1 MKFKGK
7 NYVLDYVSGQGI
19 AMPSNCVA
27 RFFERDSNMGPDAL
41 LERGPDYRMSQLE
54 WDLGNY
60 EIYKEI
66 KTRSNHRNTPR
77 KTARERAVYVI
88 NRGAMAEDI
97 EKQIQLAVKA
107 YAKRKANR
115 N

>member
-1 MKFKGK
+1 MKFKDGWHAPGLFGEIEKKFACWPSGEGK
-7 NYVLDYVSGQGI
+7 MLYSHGPVCAVYKQEGKAACARCAHKLGI
-19 AMPSNCVA
+19 
-27 RFFERDSNMGPDAL
+27 
-41 LERGPDYRMSQLE
+41 
-54 WDLGNY
+54 
-60 EIYKEI
+60 IYSK
-66 KTRSNHRNTPR
+66 KRSHRNSPR

-115 N
+115 K